1 MGGND
6 GHPARVRHHLDNQGG
21 YARHLWAETAV
32 GGATWTDLN
41 SSLAPDHKNLNA
53 KTKKN
58 ERKQPCRDVRAAL
71 AKQPLHSVRV
81 FKAKENYSGN
91 CCNSEKARAHEYGLV
106 EQACVGFSRESKTD
120 NYRDRPRPGRQR
132 QGEGIKCLG

>member
-41 SSLAPDHKNLNA
+41 SSLAPDHRIGTPRQKRMNA
-53 KTKKN
+53 N
-58 ERKQPCRDVRAAL
+58 SRAAMSVPPWPSSRCTRSAYL
-71 AKQPLHSVRV
+71 KQ
-81 FKAKENYSGN
+81 KKIIAAIAA
-91 CCNSEKARAHEYGLV
+91 SEKARAHEYGLV
-106 EQACVGFSRESKTD
+106 EQACVGFLE
-120 NYRDRPRPGRQR
+120 NPRLITTAIVPGPVVSGRVR
-132 QGEGIKCLG
+132 G